1 MQLEAHTVVT
11 HGGSKWKR
19 VWGAANECS
28 FLISGMVFIQE
39 YEDSLTCIIIICSF
53 SSLYMIFQYQI
64 KFRKCCAFETGI
76 NKSIMPP
83 NKESREEFASL
94 CGTHSPSWRPLQI

>member
-19 VWGAANECS
+19 DWGAANECS

-39 YEDSLTCIIIICSF
+39 YENSLTCIIICSF
-53 SSLYMIFQYQI
+53 SSLYDI
-64 KFRKCCAFETGI
+64 
-76 NKSIMPP
+76 SIP
-83 NKESREEFASL
+83 NKIHEML
-94 CGTHSPSWRPLQI
+94 CF